1 MPEQDTFS
9 ELRIKHTSVKFDP
22 KRTALLVVDIIN
34 DFFEDGGS
42 MVLPG
47 ATVLYETN
55 NQLIELARAAFMPIF
70 WLNQSVREDDSLFRK
85 RGKAGVIG
93 TWGAEISQKISYDS
107 KVDIIVPKRRYS
119 GFFQTDLDLYLRE
132 REIKTVIITGVVTNI
147 CVRSTC
153 HDAFFLGYHAIIPEQ
168 TCMATSPRQQDA
180 ALYDIDTHYG
190 DVIDLERV
198 LAGLPR
204 DT

>member
-1 MPEQDTFS
+1 MSEQDAFS
-9 ELRIKHTSVKFDP
+9 EIRIKHTNIKFDSNH
-22 KRTALLVVDIIN
+22 TALLVVDIIN

-47 ATVLYETN
+47 AGVLYKTN
-55 NQLIELARAAFMPIF
+55 NQLIKIARAAFMPIF
-70 WLNQSVREDDSLFRK
+70 WLNQWVRDDDSLFLK
-85 RGKAGVIG
+85 RGKAGIIG
-93 TWGAEISQKISYDS
+93 TWGAEIPKIMDFDS
-107 KVDIIVPKRRYS
+107 KMDIIVPKRRYS

-132 REIKTVIITGVVTNI
+132 RGIKTVIITGVVTNI

-168 TCMATSPRQQDA
+168 TCMGTSPRQQEA

-190 DVIDLERV
+190 DVVDLPCF
-198 LAGLPR
+198 LGL
-204 DT
+204 